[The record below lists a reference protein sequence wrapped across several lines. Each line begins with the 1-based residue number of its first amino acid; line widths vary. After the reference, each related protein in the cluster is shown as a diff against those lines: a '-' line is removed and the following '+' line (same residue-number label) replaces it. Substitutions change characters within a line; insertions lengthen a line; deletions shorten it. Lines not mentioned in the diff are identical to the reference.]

1 MIAFVLALMNFLL
14 RTSVVDIN
22 RHFVEYANDEMK
34 KFSGHG
40 INYLLLAQ
48 LTTGFNCITSD
59 LFIELIRPKI
69 LKNFMKI
76 KRFNIVEFQMK
87 TLIKFKSF
95 ETFALGFF

>member
-1 MIAFVLALMNFLL
+1 MIAFVFALMNFLL

-22 RHFVEYANDEMK
+22 RHFVEYANDEMQT
-34 KFSGHG
+34 FSGHG

-69 LKNFMKI
+69 LKKLYEN
-76 KRFNIVEFQMK
+76 Q
-87 TLIKFKSF
+87 KF
-95 ETFALGFF
+95 

>member
-14 RTSVVDIN
+14 RTSVVNIN

-34 KFSGHG
+34 TFSGNG

-59 LFIELIRPKI
+59 LFIFHIDLLI
-69 LKNFMKI
+69 L
-76 KRFNIVEFQMK
+76 
-87 TLIKFKSF
+87 LSF
-95 ETFALGFF
+95 R